1 MASQPSQQSIFNS
14 KIETE
19 QTRST
24 EELNQ
29 LQLLVQSL
37 KHSMNGD
44 YIKQEFEMLIRKEV
58 ATLKKSLLKTFER
71 KLKKF

>member
-1 MASQPSQQSIFNS
+1 M
-14 KIETE
+14 ETE

-44 YIKQEFEMLIRKEV
+44 YVKQESEMLIRKEV
-58 ATLKKSLLKTFER
+58 ATLKKNLLKTVKS